1 MAIPQH
7 LTKIVAT
14 IGPASRSP
22 DVFRKMVE
30 AGITVARL
38 NFSHGSYADHAKT
51 IAMIREVSEEMDVPI
66 TILQDLQGPKIRVG
80 ELPQAGIEL
89 IEGNRITLIP
99 IDPQQSSD
107 HQYPDAITIDY
118 PYVAEEATIG
128 TQILL
133 ADGIFELRV
142 IGIEGN
148 AVHCEVIKGGI
159 LTSHKG
165 VNFPS
170 LNLRLPSMTEKDQ
183 QDLAFGLA
191 QGVDWIS
198 LSFVRQA
205 ADVKLL
211 KSLIAE
217 HGKTDVSIIAKIE
230 KPQAIANLEEIID
243 VVDGIMVARGDL
255 GVEMPPERVPM
266 IQKHII
272 RRCNEV
278 GIPVITATQML
289 ESMIQNPRPT
299 RAEASDV
306 ANAIMDGTDAVML
319 SGESAVGDY
328 PVQAVEM
335 MTRIASEVEKDASFI
350 NYPAS
355 RTDEVHA
362 ISEALHAVSDVLDF
376 RCIVAFT
383 ATGYTAI
390 LASKERL
397 KLPIIALTPS
407 INVYHRLNLVWGVKP
422 LLLDQEVNSF
432 EMVIQQVE
440 SYLIGR
446 NLASQGDRVLIVGG
460 IPMGVQGGTN
470 FLKIHILS

>member
-51 IAMIREVSEEMDVPI
+51 ITMIREMSEVMDVPI

-80 ELPQAGIEL
+80 ELPQSGIEL

-99 IDPQQSSD
+99 IDPQQASD
-107 HQYPDAITIDY
+107 RDYTDSITIDY

-133 ADGIFELRV
+133 ADGIFELKV
-142 IGIEGN
+142 TGLEGN
-148 AVHCEVIKGGI
+148 AGHCEVIKGGI

-230 KPQAIANLEEIID
+230 KPQAIANLEEIIA

-272 RRCNEV
+272 RRCNEA

-319 SGESAVGDY
+319 SGESAVGNY

-335 MTRIASEVEKDASFI
+335 MTRIASQVETDASFI

-362 ISEALHAVSDVLDF
+362 ISEALHAISDVIDF
-376 RCIVAFT
+376 HCIVAFT
-383 ATGYTAI
+383 ASGYTAI

-397 KLPIIALTPS
+397 KIPIIALTPS

>member
-1 MAIPQH
+1 MSIPQH

-22 DVFRKMVE
+22 QVFRKMVE
-30 AGITVARL
+30 MGVRVARL
-38 NFSHGSYADHAKT
+38 NFSHGSYADHAHT
-51 IAMIREVSEEMDVPI
+51 ITMIREVSEELDIPI

-80 ELPQAGIEL
+80 TLPATGIEL
-89 IEGNRITLIP
+89 IEGKFITLVP
-99 IDPQQSSD
+99 MDQFQQSESV
-107 HQYPDAITIDY
+107 YADAIAIDY
-118 PYVAEEATIG
+118 AYIAEEATIG

-133 ADGIFELRV
+133 ADGIFELIV
-142 IGIEGN
+142 SGLEGN
-148 AVHCEVIKGGI
+148 AVHCEVVKGGI

-170 LNLRLPSMTEKDQ
+170 LNLRLPSMTDKDR
-183 QDLAFGLA
+183 QDLAFGLE

-211 KSLIAE
+211 EDLITEYGKS
-217 HGKTDVSIIAKIE
+217 VSIIAKIE
-230 KPQAIANLEEIID
+230 KPQAIANLEEILA

-266 IQKHII
+266 IQKQII
-272 RRCNEV
+272 QRCNES

-319 SGESAVGDY
+319 SGESAVGAY

-335 MTRIASEVEKDASFI
+335 MTRIAAEVEKDAVFT

-362 ISEALHAVSDVLDF
+362 ISEALHVISDVIDF

-397 KLPIIALTPS
+397 KTPIIAITPN
-407 INVYHRLNLVWGVKP
+407 INVYHRLNLVWGVTP
-422 LLLDQEVNSF
+422 LLVDEEVSSF
-432 EMVIQQVE
+432 EMVLQQVE
-440 SYLIGR
+440 SCLLER
-446 NLASQGDRVLIVGG
+446 NIAAKGDRILIIGG
-460 IPMGVQGGTN
+460 IPMGIQGGTN
-470 FLKIHILS
+470 FLKIHIL

>member
-1 MAIPQH
+1 MSIPQH

-22 DVFRKMVE
+22 QVFRKMVE
-30 AGITVARL
+30 TGVRVARL
-38 NFSHGSYADHAKT
+38 NFSHGSYADHAQT
-51 IAMIREVSEEMDVPI
+51 ITMIREVSEELDIPI
-66 TILQDLQGPKIRVG
+66 TILQDLQGPKIRVRT
-80 ELPQAGIEL
+80 LPATGTEL
-89 IEGNRITLIP
+89 IEGKFITLVP
-99 IDPQQSSD
+99 MDQFQQSESV
-107 HQYPDAITIDY
+107 YADAIAIDY
-118 PYVAEEATIG
+118 AYIAEEATIG

-133 ADGIFELRV
+133 ADGIFELIV
-142 IGIEGN
+142 SGLSGN
-148 AVHCEVIKGGI
+148 AVHCEVVKGGI

-170 LNLRLPSMTEKDQ
+170 LNLRLPSMTDKDR
-183 QDLAFGLA
+183 QDLAFGLE

-211 KSLIAE
+211 KDLITE
-217 HGKTDVSIIAKIE
+217 YGKSVSIIAKIE
-230 KPQAIANLEEIID
+230 KPQAIANLEEILA

-266 IQKHII
+266 IQKQII
-272 RRCNEV
+272 QRCNES

-319 SGESAVGDY
+319 SGESAVGAY

-335 MTRIASEVEKDASFI
+335 MTRIAAEVEKDAVFT

-362 ISEALHAVSDVLDF
+362 ISEALHVISDVIDF

-397 KLPIIALTPS
+397 KTPIIAITPN
-407 INVYHRLNLVWGVKP
+407 INVYHRLNLVWGVTP
-422 LLLDQEVNSF
+422 LLVDEEVSSF
-432 EMVIQQVE
+432 EMVLQQVE
-440 SYLIGR
+440 SCLLGR
-446 NLASQGDRVLIVGG
+446 NIAAKGDRILIIGG
-460 IPMGVQGGTN
+460 IPMGIQGGTN
-470 FLKIHILS
+470 FLKIHIL

>member
-22 DVFRKMVE
+22 EVFRKMVE
-30 AGITVARL
+30 VGVTVARL

-51 IAMIREVSEEMDVPI
+51 ISMIREVSEELDIPI

-80 ELPQAGIEL
+80 ALPDKGIEL
-89 IEGNRITLIP
+89 IEGKFVTLVP
-99 IDPQQSSD
+99 MDQS
-107 HQYPDAITIDY
+107 QKAELNFVDAIAIDY

-133 ADGIFELRV
+133 ADGIFELTV
-142 IGIEGN
+142 SSVEGN
-148 AVHCEVIKGGI
+148 AVHCEVVKGGT

-170 LNLRLPSMTEKDQ
+170 LNLRLPSMTDKDR
-183 QDLAFGLA
+183 QDLAFGLD

-198 LSFVRQA
+198 LSFVRQVD
-205 ADVKLL
+205 DVRLL

-217 HGKTDVSIIAKIE
+217 YGKPISIIAKIE
-230 KPQAIANLEEIID
+230 KPQAIANLEEILA

-255 GVEMPPERVPM
+255 GVEMPPEQVPM

-272 RRCNEV
+272 RRCNES

-319 SGESAVGDY
+319 SGESAVGAY

-335 MTRIASEVEKDASFI
+335 MTRIAAEVEKDVKFA

-362 ISEALHAVSDVLDF
+362 ISEALHVIADVIDF

-383 ATGYTAI
+383 ASGYTAI

-397 KLPIIALTPS
+397 KTPIIALTPN
-407 INVYHRLNLVWGVKP
+407 IHVYHRLNLVWGVKP
-422 LLLDQEVNSF
+422 LLLDEEASSF
-432 EMVIQQVE
+432 EMVLQQVE
-440 SYLIGR
+440 FCLLGR
-446 NLASQGDRVLIVGG
+446 KLASKGDRILIVGG
-460 IPMGVQGGTN
+460 IPMGIQGGTN
-470 FLKIHILS
+470 FLKIHIL